1 MLATRVISPFTWP
14 SDRSALE
21 RFSYDDIHLLS
32 THFSHPLQQ
41 RGYTPESC
49 VDEWP
54 ELKLRVQ
61 EILSREPT
69 MKYLALWQRILT
81 EHKMEPALCNIFAL
95 VRITLVIP
103 VQTATL
109 EKGFFSYAMDQK

>member
-41 RGYTPESC
+41 RGY
-49 VDEWP
+49 EWP

-103 VQTATL
+103 VQTVTL

>member
-1 MLATRVISPFTWP
+1 MMIFTCSVHTSHILYSKEAIRLNLVWM
-14 SDRSALE
+14 SGLN
-21 RFSYDDIHLLS
+21 LS
-32 THFSHPLQQ
+32 S
-41 RGYTPESC
+41 
-49 VDEWP
+49 
-54 ELKLRVQ
+54 

-109 EKGFFSYAMDQK
+109 ERGFFLMLWTKNDWLNRQLQKVT